1 MDLVIDT
8 FLESNV
14 AFWSDLIFKEKPQ
27 DILEHFFGRPS
38 NIETSKWSWGGGLF
52 AHPFEPERGDF

>member
-27 DILEHFFGRPS
+27 DILELLISVTLIYKIASTRKMNTICKKFSR
-38 NIETSKWSWGGGLF
+38 NCVKKN
-52 AHPFEPERGDF
+52 